1 MSSKKS
7 QSSAKKQKQKTPE
20 ASAEEEEDSSDSSI
34 DTSDIEDDDDDLD
47 DEESEDEPLA
57 NMESALISSTPK
69 SKRKEKKVANQ
80 TKTKHLGQ
88 TFLSNKNN
96 RFLYSTM

>member
-1 MSSKKS
+1 M
-7 QSSAKKQKQKTPE
+7 
-20 ASAEEEEDSSDSSI
+20 SAEEEEDSSSSLY
-34 DTSDIEDDDDDLD
+34 DTSDIEDDDDDLE
-47 DEESEDEPLA
+47 DEGSEDEPLA
-57 NMESALISSTPK
+57 KSNMESALISSTPK